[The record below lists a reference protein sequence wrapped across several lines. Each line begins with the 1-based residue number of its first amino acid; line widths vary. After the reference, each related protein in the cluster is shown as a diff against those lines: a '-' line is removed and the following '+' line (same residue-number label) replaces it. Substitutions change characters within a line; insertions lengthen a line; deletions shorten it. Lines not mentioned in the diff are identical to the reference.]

1 VSTPRSHVHKVS
13 RYWVVTGKKEVK
25 VKQKLSQVSIM
36 SNEIIVKGNP
46 NIPNIALTFDDGPGR
61 ITPYILDVLRKYG
74 AKATFFCLGYCI
86 DKNIV
91 AQDYTGKYITG
102 SEIVK
107 RANEE
112 GHLIAIHSYD
122 HLALP
127 RLTDEE
133 ILNNELS
140 RTKNIITS
148 LIRKTPVY
156 FRPPYGN
163 IDDRVNNI
171 AKALD
176 LKIVLWSCRSA
187 DSSTE
192 PAVILDGPLIYT
204 HGPVDLYNNI
214 MRNTENGSIILC
226 HDGHSGTHDANF
238 GIVSALDRAIPEL
251 QQKGFNFVTV
261 KDLLVTENYV
271 IQT

>member
-1 VSTPRSHVHKVS
+1 
-13 RYWVVTGKKEVK
+13 
-25 VKQKLSQVSIM
+25 M

-46 NIPNIALTFDDGPGR
+46 NIPNIALAFDDGPGR
-61 ITPYILDVLRKYG
+61 VTPYILDVLRKHG

-86 DKNIV
+86 DKNIA

-107 RANEE
+107 HANDE

-133 ILNNELS
+133 ILNNELCS
-140 RTKNIITS
+140 TKNIITN
-148 LIRKTPVY
+148 LIGKSPVY
-156 FRPPYGN
+156 FRPPYGSIN
-163 IDDRVNNI
+163 DKVNNI
-171 AKALD
+171 TKALG
-176 LKIVLWSCRSA
+176 LKTVLWSCRSA

-192 PAVILDGPLIYT
+192 PAIILDGPLIYKY
-204 HGPVDLYNNI
+204 GPVDLYNNI
-214 MRNTENGSIILC
+214 ISNTENGSIILC
-226 HDGHSGTHDANF
+226 HDGHSGTHEANF
-238 GIVSALDRAIPEL
+238 GILSALDRAIPEL

-261 KDLLVTENYV
+261 DELLATGNYV
-271 IQT
+271 LKD

>member
-1 VSTPRSHVHKVS
+1 M
-13 RYWVVTGKKEVK
+13 
-25 VKQKLSQVSIM
+25 L
-36 SNEIIVKGNP
+36 NEIIVKGNP

-91 AQDYTGKYITG
+91 AQDYMGKYITG

-107 RANEE
+107 RANDE
-112 GHLIAIHSYD
+112 GHLIAVHSYD

-140 RTKNIITS
+140 RTKNIITN
-148 LIRKTPVY
+148 LIGKTPFY

-163 IDDRVNNI
+163 INDRVNNI

-176 LKIVLWSCRSA
+176 LKTVLWSCRSA

-192 PAVILDGPLIYT
+192 PAFILDRPLIYKY
-204 HGPVDLYNNI
+204 GPVDLYNNI

-226 HDGHSGTHDANF
+226 HDGHSGTHEANF
-238 GIVSALDRAIPEL
+238 GIVLALDKAIPEL
-251 QQKGFNFVTV
+251 QQRGFNFVTV
-261 KDLLVTENYV
+261 DDLLVTGNYV
-271 IQT
+271 IQD

>member
-1 VSTPRSHVHKVS
+1 M
-13 RYWVVTGKKEVK
+13 
-25 VKQKLSQVSIM
+25 I

-46 NIPNIALTFDDGPGR
+46 NLPNIALTFDDGPGR
-61 ITPYILDVLRKYG
+61 VTPYILDVLRKYG

-91 AQDYTGKYITG
+91 AQDYAGKYITG

-107 RANEE
+107 RANDE
-112 GHLIAIHSYD
+112 GHLIAIHSYN
-122 HLALP
+122 HLALS

-140 RTKNIITS
+140 RTKNIITN
-148 LIRKTPVY
+148 LIRRPPMY

-163 IDDRVNNI
+163 NNDRVSNI

-176 LKIVLWSCRSA
+176 LKTVLWSSRSA

-192 PAVILDGPLIYT
+192 PAIILDGPLIYKY
-204 HGPVDLYNNI
+204 GPVDIYNNI

-226 HDGHSGTHDANF
+226 HDGHSGTYEANF
-238 GIVSALDRAIPEL
+238 GIISALDRAIPEL
-251 QQKGFNFVTV
+251 QQRGFNFVTV
-261 KDLLVTENYV
+261 DDLLATGNYV
-271 IQT
+271 IHD

>member
-1 VSTPRSHVHKVS
+1 
-13 RYWVVTGKKEVK
+13 
-25 VKQKLSQVSIM
+25 M
-36 SNEIIVKGNP
+36 SNKIIVKGNS

-61 ITPYILDVLRKYG
+61 VTPCILDLLRKYG
-74 AKATFFCLGYCI
+74 AKATFFCLGHNI

-91 AQDYTGKYITG
+91 AQDYTRKHITG
-102 SEIVK
+102 SDIVK
-107 RANEE
+107 RANDE

-127 RLTDEE
+127 VLTDEE

-140 RTKNIITS
+140 RTKNIITN
-148 LIRKTPVY
+148 LIRKPPVY
-156 FRPPYGN
+156 FRPPYGS

-192 PAVILDGPLIYT
+192 PAIILDGSLKYKY
-204 HGPVDLYNNI
+204 GPVDIYNNI
-214 MRNTENGSIILC
+214 MRHTENGSIILC
-226 HDGHSGTHDANF
+226 HDGHSGTYDANF
-238 GIVSALDRAIPEL
+238 GIISALDRAIPEL

-261 KDLLVTENYV
+261 DDLLATGNY
-271 IQT
+271 ITQD

>member
-1 VSTPRSHVHKVS
+1 
-13 RYWVVTGKKEVK
+13 
-25 VKQKLSQVSIM
+25 M

-61 ITPYILDVLRKYG
+61 VTPYILDVLRKHG

-86 DKNIV
+86 DKTIA

-107 RANEE
+107 RANDE
-112 GHLIAIHSYD
+112 GHLIAIHSYG
-122 HLALP
+122 HLDLP

-140 RTKNIITS
+140 RTRNIITN
-148 LIRKTPVY
+148 LIGKSPVY
-156 FRPPYGN
+156 FRPPYGSIN
-163 IDDRVNNI
+163 DRVNNI
-171 AKALD
+171 TKALG
-176 LKIVLWSCRSA
+176 LKTVLWSCRSA

-192 PAVILDGPLIYT
+192 PAIIPDGPLIYKY
-204 HGPVDLYNNI
+204 GPVDLYNNI

-226 HDGHSGTHDANF
+226 HDGHSGTHEANF

-251 QQKGFNFVTV
+251 QQKGFNFVKV
-261 KDLLVTENYV
+261 DDLLATGNYV
-271 IQT
+271 LKD

>member
-1 VSTPRSHVHKVS
+1 MP
-13 RYWVVTGKKEVK
+13 
-25 VKQKLSQVSIM
+25 
-36 SNEIIVKGNP
+36 NEIIVKGNLT
-46 NIPNIALTFDDGPGR
+46 IPNIALTFDDGPGR
-61 ITPYILDVLRKYG
+61 VTPYILDVLQKYG

-91 AQDYTGKYITG
+91 AQDYTGKYITS

-107 RANEE
+107 RANHE

-127 RLTDEE
+127 GLTDEE

-140 RTKNIITS
+140 RTKNIITN
-148 LIRKTPVY
+148 LIRKPPVY
-156 FRPPYGN
+156 FRPPYGS

-171 AKALD
+171 AKTLD

-192 PAVILDGPLIYT
+192 HAIILDGPLKYKY
-204 HGPVDLYNNI
+204 GSVDIYNNI
-214 MRNTENGSIILC
+214 MRHTENGSIILC
-226 HDGHSGTHDANF
+226 HDGHSGTYDANF
-238 GIVSALDRAIPEL
+238 GIISALDRAIPEL

-261 KDLLVTENYV
+261 DELLMTGNYL
-271 IQT
+271 IQK

>member
-1 VSTPRSHVHKVS
+1 
-13 RYWVVTGKKEVK
+13 
-25 VKQKLSQVSIM
+25 M

-61 ITPYILDVLRKYG
+61 VTPYILDVLRKYG

-91 AQDYTGKYITG
+91 AQDYMGKHITG
-102 SEIVK
+102 SEVVK
-107 RANEE
+107 RANDE
-112 GHLIAIHSYD
+112 GHLIAVHSYD

-140 RTKNIITS
+140 ITKNRITN
-148 LIRKTPVY
+148 LIGKTPVY
-156 FRPPYGN
+156 FRPPYGSIN
-163 IDDRVNNI
+163 DRVNNI
-171 AKALD
+171 TKALD
-176 LKIVLWSCRSA
+176 LKTVLWSCRSA

-192 PAVILDGPLIYT
+192 PAVILDGPLIYKY
-204 HGPVDLYNNI
+204 GPVDLYNNL

-226 HDGHSGTHDANF
+226 HDGHSGTHEANF

-251 QQKGFNFVTV
+251 QQKGFSFVTV
-261 KDLLVTENYV
+261 DDLLATGNYV
-271 IQT
+271 IQG

>member
-1 VSTPRSHVHKVS
+1 
-13 RYWVVTGKKEVK
+13 
-25 VKQKLSQVSIM
+25 M

-46 NIPNIALTFDDGPGR
+46 NIPNIALTFDDGPGSV
-61 ITPYILDVLRKYG
+61 TPYILDVLQKYG

-91 AQDYTGKYITG
+91 AQDCMGKCITG
-102 SEIVK
+102 SEFVK
-107 RANEE
+107 RANDE

-127 RLTDEE
+127 GLTDEE

-140 RTKNIITS
+140 RTKNIITN
-148 LIRKTPVY
+148 LIGKTPLH
-156 FRPPYGN
+156 FRPPYGSIN
-163 IDDRVNNI
+163 DRVSNV
-171 AKALD
+171 AKAFD
-176 LKIVLWSCRSA
+176 FKTVLWSCRSA

-192 PAVILDGPLIYT
+192 PAVILDGPLIYRY
-204 HGPVDLYNNI
+204 GPVDLYNNI

-226 HDGHSGTHDANF
+226 HDGHSGTHEANF
-238 GIVSALDRAIPEL
+238 GIISALDKTIPEL

-261 KDLLVTENYV
+261 DDLLATGDYV
-271 IQT
+271 IQD

>member
-1 VSTPRSHVHKVS
+1 
-13 RYWVVTGKKEVK
+13 
-25 VKQKLSQVSIM
+25 M

-46 NIPNIALTFDDGPGR
+46 NIPNVALTFDDGPGR
-61 ITPYILDVLRKYG
+61 VTPYILDVLRKYG
-74 AKATFFCLGYCI
+74 AKATFFCLGCYI
-86 DKNIV
+86 DKNIA
-91 AQDYTGKYITG
+91 AQDYTGKYITD

-107 RANEE
+107 RANDE

-127 RLTDEE
+127 GLNDEE

-140 RTKNIITS
+140 RTKKIITN
-148 LIRKTPVY
+148 LIGKTPVY
-156 FRPPYGN
+156 FRPPYSSIN
-163 IDDRVNNI
+163 DRVNYI

-192 PAVILDGPLIYT
+192 PAIILDGSLKYT
-204 HGPVDLYNNI
+204 YGPVDIYNNI
-214 MRNTENGSIILC
+214 MRNTGNGSIILC
-226 HDGHSGTHDANF
+226 HDEHSGTYEANF
-238 GIVSALDRAIPEL
+238 GILSALDRAIPEL

-261 KDLLVTENYV
+261 DDLLATGNYV
-271 IQT
+271 IQD

>member
-1 VSTPRSHVHKVS
+1 
-13 RYWVVTGKKEVK
+13 
-25 VKQKLSQVSIM
+25 M

>member
-1 VSTPRSHVHKVS
+1 MLTKLVDIGWSLA
-13 RYWVVTGKKEVK
+13 KKK
-25 VKQKLSQVSIM
+25 KSQAKLTSVFMM

-61 ITPYILDVLRKYG
+61 VTSYILDVLRKYG

-91 AQDYTGKYITG
+91 DQDYTGKYITG
-102 SEIVK
+102 RDIVK
-107 RANEE
+107 RANDE

-127 RLTDEE
+127 GLTDED

-140 RTKNIITS
+140 RTKNILTN
-148 LIRKTPVY
+148 LIGKTPVY
-156 FRPPYGN
+156 FRPPYGSIN
-163 IDDRVNNI
+163 DRVNNI

-176 LKIVLWSCRSA
+176 LKTVLWSYRSA

-192 PAVILDGPLIYT
+192 PANILDGP
-204 HGPVDLYNNI
+204 
-214 MRNTENGSIILC
+214 
-226 HDGHSGTHDANF
+226 
-238 GIVSALDRAIPEL
+238 
-251 QQKGFNFVTV
+251 
-261 KDLLVTENYV
+261 
-271 IQT
+271 